1 MSMFGGLDASASGM
15 NADQTWLTAIGD
27 NIANANDTSPTS
39 STVFPVEEVVVTPAS
54 SAVPGPG
61 QLGDGVVVSQI
72 VGVDPQGQLE
82 SDPQNPQADS
92 KGMVRGTA
100 VDLGGQMVDMIQAQ
114 SSYQSN
120 VSAFT
125 QARDAYASALK
136 MSD

>member
-1 MSMFGGLDASASGM
+1 MSMFGGLDVSASGM

-27 NIANANDTSPTS
+27 NIANANDTAPTS
-39 STVFPVEEVVVTPAS
+39 STVFPVEEVMVAPAS
-54 SAVPGPG
+54 TTAGPN
-61 QLGDGVVVSQI
+61 QLPDGVVVTQV
-72 VGVDPQGQLE
+72 VGANPQGQIE
-82 SDPQNPQADS
+82 YDPNNPLADS
-92 KGMVRGTA
+92 KGDVRTTA

-125 QARDAYASALK
+125 QARDAYASTLK

>member
-39 STVFPVEEVVVTPAS
+39 STVFPVEEVVVNPAS
-54 SAVPGPG
+54 SAVPGPN

-82 SDPQNPQADS
+82 SDPQSPLADS